1 MKKDRVLRSVVMLQ
15 AVCMIVLT
23 VVVIT
28 RVLSPA
34 DSPPA
39 ENDKDDGGDP
49 GSQAQLVAAT
59 VGGDPVLTA
68 DLEEQLRLQ
77 YGDAMLRT
85 LMVRAAIRLEAAAS
99 GLAIAQAELQE
110 ELDAMMAG
118 YEDQEH
124 YYAAMKEQLG
134 LTPEALRVDTEYR
147 LLLEKIAIRSIHVTE
162 AEVDDY
168 LESNKAEFAPQI
180 RYRLAWIVTENKRE
194 ANDVL
199 KKLAAGEDFALMA
212 RTYSIDRDTAD
223 DGGDLG
229 LVDADDPFFE
239 SDVLSAAAELEIG
252 EMAGPVPVQGGQ
264 AVIQLLEKQESGLLN
279 TGQMRAIAHK
289 QLALSKADSLQSIED
304 ALLVKYNAT
313 ITPTS

>member
-39 ENDKDDGGDP
+39 DNDKDDGGEP
-49 GSQAQLVAAT
+49 GSHARLVAAT

-99 GLAIAQAELQE
+99 GLVIEPAELQE

-124 YYAAMKEQLG
+124 YYTAMKDQLG
-134 LTPEALRVDTEYR
+134 LTPEAIRADTEYR
-147 LLLEKIAIRSIHVTE
+147 LLLEKIAIRPIHVTD

-168 LESNKAEFAPQI
+168 IEANKAEFAPQT
-180 RYRLAWIVTENKRE
+180 RYRLAWIVSENKRE

-199 KKLAAGEDFALMA
+199 KKLTAGEDFALMA
-212 RTYSIDRDTAD
+212 RTYSIDQDTAD

-239 SDVLSAAAELEIG
+239 SDVLSAAEELDIG
-252 EMAGPVPVQGGQ
+252 EMAGPVPVQDGQ
-264 AVIQLLEKQESGLLN
+264 AVIQLLEKQESKLLDAS
-279 TGQMRAIAHK
+279 QIREIARK

-304 ALLVKYNAT
+304 ALLKKYNAT